1 MSDCAFRQQKKN
13 WIKWGDSMIL
23 EAQIGKLQP
32 SFVERAVE
40 IIVHSMRLLC
50 PQKVVGLI
58 YK

>member
-1 MSDCAFRQQKKN
+1 
-13 WIKWGDSMIL
+13 MIL